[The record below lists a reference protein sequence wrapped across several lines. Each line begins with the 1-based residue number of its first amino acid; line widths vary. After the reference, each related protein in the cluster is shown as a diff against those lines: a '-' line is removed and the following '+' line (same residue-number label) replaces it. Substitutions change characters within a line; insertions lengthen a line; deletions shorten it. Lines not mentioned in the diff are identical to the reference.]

1 MDFPKPQGAGKS
13 IPSSSFFWRGDPG
26 LQPWGGSQ
34 PPTGPNTIR
43 TISSTGG
50 LVFRPGTRAG
60 STRISLV
67 TARSAALR
75 WSNSHSC
82 HHAHT
87 SLAPTSRPTSGST
100 RRGVASLPSCSR
112 RRCNPRRHQ
121 PHRDILL
128 QLAQLLLN
136 FEDLST
142 RPLYHPRVLLH
153 RERLDNIRPRQLPD
167 EQRLYRLIQ
176 PVGTPRHMPHRR
188 PLVHAVTPVP

>member
-1 MDFPKPQGAGKS
+1 IHQ
-13 IPSSSFFWRGDPG
+13 
-26 LQPWGGSQ
+26 
-34 PPTGPNTIR
+34 
-43 TISSTGG
+43 
-50 LVFRPGTRAG
+50 
-60 STRISLV
+60 
-67 TARSAALR
+67 
-75 WSNSHSC
+75 
-82 HHAHT
+82 
-87 SLAPTSRPTSGST
+87 T
-100 RRGVASLPSCSR
+100 RRSLLTKLLKTTLQSPLPSR
-112 RRCNPRRHQ
+112 GNPRRHQ

-188 PLVHAVTPVP
+188 SLVHAVAPVPPPGRIIPRRSASSRPGHGSDITAAHVTDSDPCQQPPRRRIPNVPLPCRCGPLFSAVEPGLHLRPLLLRPDRLPLALGDCLALIGAYPLE